1 MPELTPTCETQGHLW
16 DSAGK
21 CIMCKIQ
28 KPKPPSKLKAALAA
42 LRDKIGTAIG
52 ENKFNR

>member
-52 ENKFNR
+52 EDKFNR